1 MGEIVIMGIGFDRP
15 TVTMPMTATKEEL
28 LKELTEQFIEGH
40 KAELAL
46 APEKVG
52 E

>member
-15 TVTMPMTATKEEL
+15 TVTLPMTTTKEEL
-28 LKELTEQFIEGH
+28 LKELLQAYEAE
-40 KAELAL
+40 AELL
-46 APEKVG
+46 PERMG